1 MDWGWVYIC
10 TVLYPYPCPLYPSR
24 LMNEWSL
31 TKPVL
36 TTKRAGVYLNSSIA
50 MFSPL
55 TVVSVLFVSTTQQC
69 WWQFCQILNE
79 IFYNNISLSCP
90 EWKLL
95 SLIFSLR
102 RSSGSRAAELPT
114 TETPAHGIM
123 GRRFQITSYSSD
135 HVWTSNIVF
144 PTTPGRLIQF
154 LLGDWSAEISCDQ

>member
-10 TVLYPYPCPLYPSR
+10 TVLYPYPYPLHPSR

-69 WWQFCQILNE
+69 WWQFCQILNV
-79 IFYNNISLSCP
+79 IFNNIISLSCP

-114 TETPAHGIM
+114 TEAPAPARGGIEIL
-123 GRRFQITSYSSD
+123 FSLLPSSETFYFYND
-135 HVWTSNIVF
+135 LLNFTETKKHKLFSGNWRTEDVF
-144 PTTPGRLIQF
+144 
-154 LLGDWSAEISCDQ
+154 C